1 MYTQHFGLT
10 ESPFTNTLDP
20 HWFYESAAHEEAVA
34 RLLYLIEQRRR
45 CGVLVGPA
53 GTGKS
58 LVLSILSTQVRRMP
72 AEVVLIDLMGRSGR
86 ELLWETVAALGLAP
100 RGDECPRVLWR
111 MLCDHMATNRYVQ
124 APTVVFYD
132 HVDRAESD
140 CLAAIERLYH
150 SCAAGETGMTL
161 ILGARGSRTS
171 RATQI
176 LSSIADLQVELPPLD
191 REQTVEYITTLG
203 TRAGAVEPLFDA
215 PACERIFTES
225 RGVPRDINRLCDMS
239 LVAGMADGIRCVN
252 EPIVSAAAEQLHPLR
267 HTAPIFRTRR
277 RAMVEL

>member
-20 HWFYESAAHEEAVA
+20 HWFYESAAHEEAIA
-34 RLLYLIEQRRR
+34 RLLYLVEQHRR

-58 LVLSILSTQVRRMP
+58 LVLKLLSSQVRRMP
-72 AEVVLIDLMGRSGR
+72 AEVAHIDLIGRSGR

-100 RGDECPRVLWR
+100 RGDDCPRVLWR
-111 MLCDHMATNRYVQ
+111 TLGDHLATNRYVQ

-132 HVDRAESD
+132 HVDRAEPDALS
-140 CLAAIERLYH
+140 AIERLYH
-150 SCAAGETGMTL
+150 TCAAGETGMTL
-161 ILGARGSRTS
+161 ILAARGGRTS

-176 LSSIADLQVELPPLD
+176 LSSIADLQVELLPFD
-191 REQTVEYITTLG
+191 REQTEEYISTLG
-203 TRAGAVEPLFDA
+203 NRAGAVEPLFDG
-215 PACERIFTES
+215 PACERIFAES
-225 RGVPRDINRLCDMS
+225 RGVARDINRLCDMS

-252 EPIVSAAAEQLHPLR
+252 ETIVAAAAEQLHPLR

-277 RAMVEL
+277 RAMAEL